1 MDEGIHLYAPVFMHP
16 YISYQRLNRELSWL
30 LFNARVLQEARD
42 IQVPLIERMRFLGIF
57 SNNQDEFFRVRV
69 ATMKRL
75 NRLGKSTRS
84 KLGFSPQKVLNHIQE
99 MVIDLQREFHEI
111 YGEIL
116 KQLEEENIFIID
128 EMQLGHIQEKF
139 VEDYFTQVVEP
150 LLVPIMLGNVPR
162 FPYLKDKSVYLFIAL
177 KKDGQ
182 EDDYALMEVP
192 RKSLSRFLVL
202 PPDGNKKFIIYLDD
216 VIRKNLEKVFS
227 IFDYTEMESYII
239 KITRD
244 AELDIDDDIS
254 ESYYDKMKKGVEK
267 RKKGEPVRFIYDSN
281 MPSKYLRF
289 LMKKLRLTEDDN
301 IIPGGRYHNFRDFMK
316 FPNVGGAHLEYP
328 PMKPMQHQDL
338 KGAKSIIQ
346 VLKKKDLLLHFPF
359 QTYDHVIDL
368 LREAA
373 IDPKVT
379 EIKISLY
386 RLAEE
391 SRVIN
396 ALINAVKNGKHV
408 LVVMELQARF
418 DEEANLKWSKTLE
431 EEGVRLVFGIS
442 GLKIHSKLLLITRK
456 ENKQSQF
463 YTYVGTG
470 NFHEGT
476 ARVYSDTALLSAN
489 TDLGMEVNKVFALI
503 EKPYLPIQFNHLLI
517 SPVFMRK
524 QIYELINREIEMAQ
538 RGEKAEIIL
547 KLNNLVDEEMVDKLY
562 EASSKGVKIKMII
575 RGICSLIPGIK
586 GGGENIEAI
595 SIVGRFLEHTRIYVF
610 HNGGDSLY
618 YLSSADWMTR
628 NLDFRI
634 EAAVPVYDKSLQ
646 MELNQFLD
654 LQFKDNVKARKL
666 DAQMNNAY
674 VTLNKKPLNSQ
685 LAFYDYLRKTLADQ

>member
-1 MDEGIHLYAPVFMHP
+1 MHP
-16 YISYQRLNRELSWL
+16 YISHQRLNRELSWL

-42 IQVPLIERMRFLGIF
+42 SKVPLIERMRFLGIF

-99 MVIDLQREFHEI
+99 MVIDVQREFHEI
-111 YGEIL
+111 YGEIQ

-128 EMQLGHIQEKF
+128 EMQLGPIQEKF

-150 LLVPIMLGNVPR
+150 LLDPILLGNVPR

-227 IFDYTEMESYII
+227 IFDYSEMDSYII

-281 MPSKYLRF
+281 MPSKHLRF

-328 PMKPMQHQDL
+328 PMKPQQHPDL
-338 KGAKSIIQ
+338 KGEKSIIQ
-346 VLKKKDLLLHFPF
+346 VLKKKDLLLHFPY

-373 IDPKVT
+373 IDPRVT

-386 RLAEE
+386 RLAGE

-396 ALINAVKNGKHV
+396 ALINAVKNGKQV

-442 GLKIHSKLLLITRK
+442 GLKIHSKLLLISRR
-456 ENKQSQF
+456 ENKQTHLYS
-463 YTYVGTG
+463 YVGTG

-476 ARVYSDTALLSAN
+476 AKVYSDTALLSAS
-489 TDLGMEVNKVFALI
+489 TELGMEINKVFALI

-524 QIYELINREIEMAQ
+524 RIYELIDREIEMAQ
-538 RGEKAEIIL
+538 KGEKAEIIL

-575 RGICSLIPGIK
+575 RGICSLIPGIR

-610 HNGGDSLY
+610 HNGGAPLY

-634 EAAVPVYDKSLQ
+634 EAAVPVYDQALQ
-646 MELNQFLD
+646 TELKQFLD
-654 LQFKDNVKARKL
+654 LQFQDNVKARKL
-666 DAQMNNAY
+666 DEHMNNAY
-674 VTLNKKPLNSQ
+674 VAHSKKPLNSQ
-685 LAFYDYLRKTLADQ
+685 LAFNDYLRNKPTEQ